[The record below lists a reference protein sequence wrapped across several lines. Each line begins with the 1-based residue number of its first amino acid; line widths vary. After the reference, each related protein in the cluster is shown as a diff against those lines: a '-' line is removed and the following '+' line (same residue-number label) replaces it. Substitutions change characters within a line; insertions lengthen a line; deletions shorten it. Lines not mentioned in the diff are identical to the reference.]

1 MNDDIIISK
10 SALEK
15 ENVTLG
21 EYLYLL
27 ALYRGEEINIK
38 TIMSL
43 QRKHMAVLPMEP
55 GRPVPITAFGKGV
68 VESVILNSE
77 FKGDEKNPED
87 RFEVLAEE
95 LRGMY
100 PEGKKPGT
108 NYLWRDSKAV
118 ITKRLKTLV
127 KRYGVEF
134 TNEEAIEATKKY
146 IASFNGNYQYMQLLK
161 YFIYRLIPDESS
173 QLLSYIEN
181 ADSIENNNDDWMTN
195 LV

>member
-1 MNDDIIISK
+1 PD
-10 SALEK
+10 
-15 ENVTLG
+15 
-21 EYLYLL
+21 
-27 ALYRGEEINIK
+27 
-38 TIMSL
+38 
-43 QRKHMAVLPMEP
+43 
-55 GRPVPITAFGKGV
+55 
-68 VESVILNSE
+68 
-77 FKGDEKNPED
+77 
-87 RFEVLAEE
+87 
-95 LRGMY
+95 
-100 PEGKKPGT
+100 GKKPGT